1 MLLRCSWVFCET
13 PDPKWLELSTD
24 ARMLHHLTGQASMIQ
39 VWLPVQFWLELFDNL
54 LFYKIT
60 VIHFS
65 DYRIF
70 RSVDLQS
77 LVHDLNVNWRS
88 NTWSY

>member
-1 MLLRCSWVFCET
+1 MLLRCSWVFCKT
-13 PDPKWLELSTD
+13 PDPKWLEFLTD
-24 ARMLHHLTGQASMIQ
+24 ARLLHHLTGQASMIQ
-39 VWLPVQFWLELFDNL
+39 VWSLVQFLLELFDSL
-54 LFYKIT
+54 IFDKIT
-60 VIHFS
+60 VIDFS

-70 RSVDLQS
+70 RSVDLQP